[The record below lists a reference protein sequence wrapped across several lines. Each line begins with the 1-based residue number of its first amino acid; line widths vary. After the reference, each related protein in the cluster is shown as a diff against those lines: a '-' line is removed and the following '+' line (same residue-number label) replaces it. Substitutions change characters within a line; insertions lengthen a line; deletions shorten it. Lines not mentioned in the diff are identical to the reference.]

1 MPAPAM
7 TCAGVTPDLE
17 RHLERV
23 RGRWLVAGLLT
34 LAACGGGERRDAQPT
49 ARADTAWIV
58 SPEGV
63 GPVRIGMSAA
73 EAVAALGVPRDI
85 IRPDDCQYI
94 GVRALRRNVDVMV
107 ERDTVVRVD
116 VRDSTV
122 ATAAGARVGDSEAR
136 VRALYPSLRT
146 MPHKYTSGGRYLIV
160 TPGADTTR
168 QLIFET
174 DGQRVTTYRAGRLP
188 QVAYVERCG

>member
-1 MPAPAM
+1 MAVHASSEWSSRAIVL
-7 TCAGVTPDLE
+7 CAWT
-17 RHLERV
+17 
-23 RGRWLVAGLLT
+23 VASLLSLT
-34 LAACGGGERRDAQPT
+34 ACGAGERRDAPPT
-49 ARADTAWIV
+49 AGADTAWVV

-73 EAVAALGVPRDI
+73 EARAALGLPSDI
-85 IRPDDCQYI
+85 IKPDECQYL
-94 GVRALRRNVDVMV
+94 GVRMLGRNVDVMV

-116 VRDSTV
+116 VIDSTV
-122 ATAAGARVGDSEAR
+122 ATTAGARVGDSEAR

-146 MPHKYTSGGRYLIV
+146 MPHKYTGPTGHYLIV